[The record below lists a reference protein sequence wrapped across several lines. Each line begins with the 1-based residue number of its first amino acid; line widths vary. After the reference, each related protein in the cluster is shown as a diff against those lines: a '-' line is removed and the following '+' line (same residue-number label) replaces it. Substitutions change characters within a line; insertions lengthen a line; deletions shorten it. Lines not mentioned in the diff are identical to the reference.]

1 MKFCTSCGQ
10 KMENN
15 SPFCKA
21 CGAKMETKKPVQTRT
36 ASTASTMPSLAS
48 LSKKTKI
55 LIGSALLVLI
65 LCVSLYKVGEAYT
78 DKAKLMENFEE
89 QLEKGNTDELLAL
102 LSSKDDSGKIT
113 KKNVEALVGF
123 LKEYPDAKETLVAQ
137 LKDSAK
143 AYDETAVTASA
154 DTGETQQLVT
164 LEKRGKKFLIYDHY
178 ELVLQ
183 PFPMTIYTNYD
194 DLTFYV
200 DGKKVK
206 PEASEG
212 DIVNLGSFIP
222 GDYKVKAVLKSD
234 FVELEKKAEINHVG
248 PTDTD
253 LLFDIDY
260 VRVNTNVADSSV
272 FVNGKDTGMKVDK
285 EKSIEIGPVL
295 TDGSMTVQLKKDMP
309 FGKIE
314 SEDAPIDSNQ
324 LTLGLTLADKDKEK
338 VKEGL
343 KRHFLNLSKALANQ
357 DAKSLAEDSND
368 VSEFVTDSFEDMT
381 GDDWKTFGYVSSIEV
396 DTDAL
401 YLEDIEGKWFATLPV
416 RTKWMEDSVYS
427 GDPVSLS
434 EQSSEDSYSLSF
446 QNDKWSVESWGYI
459 WSFEEDNA
467 EEIKVDSEA
476 LKKQLE
482 SSSAFTNIKAEQST
496 DEVESFVESYISAS
510 VEAINE
516 RDYSIVSGDIDSSS
530 EYTTTVSDYIDYL
543 DKKGITEDLVNID
556 VEKVETLDEGSYHVY
571 TFEEYNIYYDDG
583 TSKYKSFDGKY
594 KVTSTSSGL
603 KMYDLV
609 STEEVESKDL

>member
-10 KMENN
+10 KMEHN
-15 SPFCKA
+15 SPFCKG
-21 CGAKMETKKPVQTRT
+21 CGAKHETKEPTRT
-36 ASTASTMPSLAS
+36 GASSASMPSLSS

-89 QLEKGNTDELLAL
+89 QLEKGNTDELLSL
-102 LSSKDDSGKIT
+102 LSTKEDSGEIK
-113 KKNVEALVGF
+113 KKNVGALVGF
-123 LKEYPDAKETLVAQ
+123 LKENPDMEETLIAH
-137 LKDSAK
+137 LKDNARTF
-143 AYDETAVTASA
+143 DEKAVTASA
-154 DTGETQQLVT
+154 DTSETQQLVT
-164 LEKRGKKFLIYDHY
+164 LEKRGKKFFIYDNY

-200 DGKKVK
+200 DGKEVK
-206 PEASEG
+206 PSSVDG
-212 DIVNLGSFIP
+212 DMVTIGSYIP
-222 GDYKVKAVLKSD
+222 GDYDVKAVLKSD
-234 FVELEKKAEINHVG
+234 FVQLEKKTEINHVG
-248 PTDTD
+248 PTGTD
-253 LLFDIDY
+253 LMFDIDY
-260 VRVNTNVADSSV
+260 VRVNTNVAGSSV

-314 SEDAPIDSNQ
+314 SEDTPIDSSR
-324 LTLGLTLADKDKEK
+324 LTLGLTLSDKDKEQ

-357 DAKSLAEDSND
+357 DGKFLKDDSND
-368 VSEFVTDSFEDMT
+368 VSEYVSSSFEDMT
-381 GDDWKTFGYVSSIEV
+381 ESDWKTIGYISSIEV
-396 DTDAL
+396 DTDDL
-401 YLEDIEGKWFATLPV
+401 YLEDIEGRWYASLPV
-416 RTKWMEDSVYS
+416 RTSWMQDEVYS
-427 GDPVSLS
+427 GDSVSLS
-434 EQSSEDSYSLSF
+434 EQSAENSYSLTF
-446 QNDKWSVESWGYI
+446 NNDKWSVESWGYI
-459 WSFEEDNA
+459 WSFDDEHA
-467 EEIKVDSEA
+467 EEIKVDTTA

-482 SSSAFTNIKAEQST
+482 SSSAFTNMNEEQAAG
-496 DEVESFVESYISAS
+496 DVESFVESYISSS
-510 VEAINE
+510 VQAINE
-516 RDYSIVSGDIDSSS
+516 RDYSMIAGDIDSSS
-530 EYTTTVSDYIDYL
+530 EYSTTVSDYIDYL
-543 DKKGITEDLVNID
+543 DKKGITEDLVNVD
-556 VEKVETLDEGSYHVY
+556 VEKVETLDDGSFYVY
-571 TFEEYNIYYDDG
+571 TFEEYNIHYDDG

>member
-1 MKFCTSCGQ
+1 VKFCTSCGQ

-15 SPFCKA
+15 SSFCKA
-21 CGAKMETKKPVQTRT
+21 CGAKNETKETTRAG
-36 ASTASTMPSLAS
+36 ASSASIPSLSS

-78 DKAKLMENFEE
+78 DKTKLMANFEE
-89 QLEKGNTDELLAL
+89 QLDKGDTEELLSL
-102 LSSKDDSGKIT
+102 LSAKEDSGKIT

-123 LKEYPDAKETLVAQ
+123 LKEYPDAKETLAAQ
-137 LKDSAK
+137 LKDNAK
-143 AYDETAVTASA
+143 AYDATAVTASA

-164 LEKRGKKFLIYDHY
+164 LEKRGKKFLIYDNY

-206 PEASEG
+206 PASVEG
-212 DIVNLGSFIP
+212 DMVTIGSYVP
-222 GDYKVKAVLKSD
+222 GDYDIKAVLKSD
-234 FVELEKKAEINHVG
+234 FVQLEKKAEINHVG

-260 VRVNTNVADSSV
+260 VSVNTNVAGSSV
-272 FVNGKDTGMKVDK
+272 FVNGKDTGMKVDE
-285 EKSIEIGPVL
+285 EKYIEIGPVL

-324 LTLGLTLADKDKEK
+324 LTLGLTLAHKDKEK

-357 DAKSLAEDSND
+357 DEKSLAEDSND
-368 VSEFVTDSFEDMT
+368 VSEFVTDSFGEMT
-381 GDDWKTFGYVSSIEV
+381 GDDWKTIGYVSSIEV

-446 QNDKWSVESWGYI
+446 QNGKWSVESWGYI
-459 WSFEEDNA
+459 WSFDDEHA
-467 EEIKVDSEA
+467 EEIKVDTKA

-482 SSSAFTNIKAEQST
+482 SSPAFTSIKAEQST
-496 DEVESFVESYISAS
+496 DEVDSFVESYISAS
-510 VEAINE
+510 VEAIND

-530 EYTTTVSDYIDYL
+530 EYTTIVSDYIDYL

-556 VEKVETLDEGSYHVY
+556 VEKVEPLDDGSYHVY
-571 TFEEYNIYYDDG
+571 TFEEYNIHYDDG